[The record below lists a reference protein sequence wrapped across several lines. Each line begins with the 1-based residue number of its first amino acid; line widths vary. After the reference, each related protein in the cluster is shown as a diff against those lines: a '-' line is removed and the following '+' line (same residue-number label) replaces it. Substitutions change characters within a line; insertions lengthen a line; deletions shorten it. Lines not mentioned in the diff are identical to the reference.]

1 MPAPPKPK
9 HNSLSGPVNA
19 RPHFVALVAEINA
32 WPRPKIYDL
41 KQKISSVLRRAR
53 DTGQARN
60 LMLVQCEDGNALHHL
75 VRRYDAPELVRLF
88 AAHGAAVDAINERK
102 GHTPLM
108 TSCWTGRSESALA
121 LLELGADRT
130 LVSHEAQTAADIAR
144 SHGIFEM
151 VALIDGWEA
160 RLRSERW
167 QAERVAAGVD
177 HLMPERP
184 RDHLCC
190 ITHEPMLDPVCA
202 EDGFTYERTAIERW
216 LEDNDTSPMSREE
229 VSEDME
235 LYPNIALK
243 NMIRDWEEREHT
255 RCMAQDRKQ
264 QSTSSLEAERADI
277 DAELRRR
284 ADLELAKAAAPQT
297 ATKSMKV
304 AELKEALEARG
315 LPTDGKKETLIA
327 RLEAA
332 ASGSKGKRK
341 AVEAPAP
348 EAKKPRRRFKL
359 VKGIHNLVAGR
370 DYPVGH

>member
-1 MPAPPKPK
+1 
-9 HNSLSGPVNA
+9 
-19 RPHFVALVAEINA
+19 
-32 WPRPKIYDL
+32 
-41 KQKISSVLRRAR
+41 
-53 DTGQARN
+53 
-60 LMLVQCEDGNALHHL
+60 
-75 VRRYDAPELVRLF
+75 
-88 AAHGAAVDAINERK
+88 
-102 GHTPLM
+102 
-108 TSCWTGRSESALA
+108 
-121 LLELGADRT
+121 
-130 LVSHEAQTAADIAR
+130 
-144 SHGIFEM
+144 
-151 VALIDGWEA
+151 
-160 RLRSERW
+160 
-167 QAERVAAGVD
+167 
-177 HLMPERP
+177 
-184 RDHLCC
+184 
-190 ITHEPMLDPVCA
+190 
-202 EDGFTYERTAIERW
+202 
-216 LEDNDTSPMSREE
+216 
-229 VSEDME
+229 
-235 LYPNIALK
+235 
-243 NMIRDWEEREHT
+243 MIRDWEEREHT

>member
-1 MPAPPKPK
+1 
-9 HNSLSGPVNA
+9 
-19 RPHFVALVAEINA
+19 
-32 WPRPKIYDL
+32 
-41 KQKISSVLRRAR
+41 
-53 DTGQARN
+53 
-60 LMLVQCEDGNALHHL
+60 
-75 VRRYDAPELVRLF
+75 
-88 AAHGAAVDAINERK
+88 
-102 GHTPLM
+102 
-108 TSCWTGRSESALA
+108 
-121 LLELGADRT
+121 
-130 LVSHEAQTAADIAR
+130 
-144 SHGIFEM
+144 M

-277 DAELRRR
+277 DAEPAGER
-284 ADLELAKAAAPQT
+284 LEREGGG
-297 ATKSMKV
+297 ATDGDEVMKV

-315 LPTDGKKETLIA
+315 LPPTA
-327 RLEAA
+327 RRRPSSRASGA
-332 ASGSKGKRK
+332 ASGSKASARRW
-341 AVEAPAP
+341 
-348 EAKKPRRRFKL
+348 RRRRRRPSR
-359 VKGIHNLVAGR
+359 GGASSW
-370 DYPVGH
+370 

>member
-1 MPAPPKPK
+1 M
-9 HNSLSGPVNA
+9 
-19 RPHFVALVAEINA
+19 
-32 WPRPKIYDL
+32 
-41 KQKISSVLRRAR
+41 
-53 DTGQARN
+53 
-60 LMLVQCEDGNALHHL
+60 
-75 VRRYDAPELVRLF
+75 RLF

-202 EDGFTYERTAIERW
+202 EDGFTY
-216 LEDNDTSPMSREE
+216 
-229 VSEDME
+229 
-235 LYPNIALK
+235 
-243 NMIRDWEEREHT
+243 
-255 RCMAQDRKQ
+255 
-264 QSTSSLEAERADI
+264 
-277 DAELRRR
+277 
-284 ADLELAKAAAPQT
+284 
-297 ATKSMKV
+297 
-304 AELKEALEARG
+304 
-315 LPTDGKKETLIA
+315 
-327 RLEAA
+327 
-332 ASGSKGKRK
+332 
-341 AVEAPAP
+341 
-348 EAKKPRRRFKL
+348 
-359 VKGIHNLVAGR
+359 
-370 DYPVGH
+370 

>member
-32 WPRPKIYDL
+32 WPRPKMYDL
-41 KQKISSVLRRAR
+41 RQKISSVLRRAR

-75 VRRYDAPELVRLF
+75 VRRYDAPELVKLF
-88 AAHGAAVDAINERK
+88 AAHGAAIDAINERK

-202 EDGFTYERTAIERW
+202 EDGFTY
-216 LEDNDTSPMSREE
+216 
-229 VSEDME
+229 
-235 LYPNIALK
+235 
-243 NMIRDWEEREHT
+243 
-255 RCMAQDRKQ
+255 
-264 QSTSSLEAERADI
+264 
-277 DAELRRR
+277 
-284 ADLELAKAAAPQT
+284 
-297 ATKSMKV
+297 
-304 AELKEALEARG
+304 
-315 LPTDGKKETLIA
+315 
-327 RLEAA
+327 
-332 ASGSKGKRK
+332 
-341 AVEAPAP
+341 
-348 EAKKPRRRFKL
+348 
-359 VKGIHNLVAGR
+359 
-370 DYPVGH
+370 

>member
-19 RPHFVALVAEINA
+19 RPHFVALVAEITVA
-32 WPRPKIYDL
+32 AAEDVRPP
-41 KQKISSVLRRAR
+41 QKISSVLRRAR

-75 VRRYDAPELVRLF
+75 VRRYDAPELVKLF

-216 LEDNDTSPMSREE
+216 LEDNDTSPITREE
-229 VSEDME
+229 VHEDME

-332 ASGSKGKRK
+332 ASGARASARRW
-341 AVEAPAP
+341 
-348 EAKKPRRRFKL
+348 RRRRRRPRSR
-359 VKGIHNLVAGR
+359 GGASSW
-370 DYPVGH
+370 